1 MREYYSGE
9 GIRKAR
15 KANNLTQAQLAKA
28 LNVSKSTIANYENGK
43 TIPNMDTV
51 IRLSM
56 IFGITTDELL
66 ELINPQVQIDISVNG
81 IKVQ

>member
-1 MREYYSGE
+1 MREFYSGE

-15 KANNLTQAQLAKA
+15 KSHHLTQEQLAKA

-43 TIPNMDTV
+43 TIPSMETV
-51 IRLSM
+51 IKLSM

-66 ELINPQVQIDISVNG
+66 DLINPPVKVDISVNG